1 MSTSKHQIQVK
12 ATDQTAAGFK
22 SIKDRAAATGNQINS
37 LLRGAITA
45 AAGYLSFRT
54 VHNGIKELGH
64 LSDVAMKAGTSVEEL
79 TKAAAAMDV
88 LGIQNMSVESLATA
102 FKYME
107 KTTGRQGMQGFYETI
122 AEIAK
127 IPDASK
133 RAEEAMRVFSRAGQN
148 FIPLINAA
156 ENGTQALETLIAT
169 MPGVSDSAAEAGDA
183 AADALSLAMT
193 EIKVQWLN
201 GLGGICEILGGSFAS
216 GVHASSA
223 IAVASFVGNFRIG
236 VVKLI
241 SWMQEAFSSFFD
253 NLAEGWDIVSG
264 YVKNNAKWVM
274 DSEANG
280 YYSWADAAADA
291 SDKSIARRNE
301 REAAAE
307 IWKGA
312 EVELARE
319 RDKRIEEL
327 KKLSEAIANAA
338 KANGRDEKTP
348 EKKKE
353 EVEVVKR
360 ASRAISNSLMMA
372 GSAEALKLQMLGPRT
387 EAEQKKQT
395 KLLEKIEKNTAE
407 TAESGEDVEVALS

>member
-54 VHNGIKELGH
+54 VHNGIQELGH

-88 LGIQNMSVESLATA
+88 LGIQNMSVEALATA

-169 MPGVSDSAAEAGDA
+169 MPGISDSAAEAGDA
-183 AADALSLAMT
+183 AADAMTMAMN

-201 GLGGICEILGGSFAS
+201 GLGGIIEILGGSFTS
-216 GVHASSA
+216 GIHASSA
-223 IAVASFVGNFRIG
+223 MAVAEFIGNFRVG
-236 VVKLI
+236 VVRLI
-241 SWMQEAFSSFFD
+241 AWMHEQFTTFFD
-253 NLAEGWDIVSG
+253 ELAEGWDIVSS
-264 YVKNNAKWVM
+264 YAANNAKWLY
-274 DSEANG
+274 DKDNG
-280 YYSWADAAADA
+280 YYSWGDAAADA
-291 SDKSIARRNE
+291 ADKSIARRNK
-301 REAAAE
+301 RESTQELLA
-307 IWKGA
+307 GA
-312 EVELARE
+312 VDALREE
-319 RDKRIEEL
+319 RDKRVAEL
-327 KKLSEAIANAA
+327 QKLAEAIAGAA

-348 EKKKE
+348 EQKKE

-360 ASRAISNSLMMA
+360 AARAISNSLMMA

-387 EAEQKKQT
+387 ESEQKKQT

-407 TAESGEDVEVALS
+407 TADEGADIEVALN

>member
-1 MSTSKHQIQVK
+1 MSTSKHQIQVR
-12 ATDQTAAGFK
+12 ANDQTAAGFK

-37 LLRGAITA
+37 MLRGAITA

-54 VHNGIKELGH
+54 VHNGIQELGH

-79 TKAAAAMDV
+79 TKMETALGQ
-88 LGIQNMSVESLATA
+88 LGIQGMNVESLATA

-133 RAEEAMRVFSRAGQN
+133 RGEEAMRVFSRAGLN

-156 ENGTQALETLIAT
+156 ENGTEALENVVNA
-169 MPGVSDSAAEAGDA
+169 MPGISDSAANAGDA
-183 AADALSLAMT
+183 TADALGLAMA
-193 EIKVQWLN
+193 EIKAQWLN
-201 GLGGICEILGGSFAS
+201 GLGGLCEILGGSFS
-216 GVHASSA
+216 DGVGEGSA
-223 IAVASFVGNFRIG
+223 IAVAKFVGKFKAG
-236 VVKLI
+236 VIKLTA
-241 SWMQEAFSSFFD
+241 WMHEQFSTFFD
-253 NLAEGWDIVSG
+253 ELAEGWDIVSS
-264 YVKNNAKWVM
+264 YVGNNAKWLWNK
-274 DSEANG
+274 DNG
-280 YYSWADAAADA
+280 YYSWGDAAADA
-291 SDKSIARRNE
+291 ADASIARRNATEATQDLLRGVVADVE
-301 REAAAE
+301 RET
-307 IWKGA
+307 
-312 EVELARE
+312 AR
-319 RDKRIEEL
+319 RVEEL
-327 KKLSEAIANAA
+327 RKLNEAMALAA